1 MKKKFNVT
9 GMTCAACQT
18 HVGKSVNN
26 LEGVKIANVNLLS
39 NSMVVEFD
47 ENKLTDKDII
57 HAVEESGY
65 GATIYENEQLKVVQ
79 LRKKKELNK
88 QRNFLIASFSFLI
101 PLIYIAMGHMLKWPL
116 PDFVHKDPIVFIAI
130 QMALTIPI
138 VILNFHYFTSGFKR
152 LFTFA
157 PNMDSLIAIG
167 SVAALF
173 YGVYAFIN
181 IILGVQAGNDALVEH
196 HVMNVYFEAAGTILT
211 LVSLGKYLE
220 NTAKGKTTAAIEKLI
235 NLTPEVAL
243 VLIDD
248 KEVEVPVE
256 DIQVGDIVIIKP
268 GMTIPVDGIIVDGYA
283 DIDQAAITGES
294 VPVFKQVGDK
304 VISATLNRVG
314 SFKFKV
320 EKVGKDTTLSQIIT
334 LVEEAANSK
343 APMAKL
349 ADKVAGIFVPIVIA
363 IALVTFVIW
372 SVFDNVEM
380 AMNMAVAVLVISCPC
395 ALGLATPVAI
405 MVGTGKGAESGILVK
420 SAVAFER
427 FNQVDTIVF
436 DKTGTLTKGEM
447 AVTNIVAD
455 NEEQLLV
462 AVASIEKKSEHS
474 LAEAIVRYAIQKGL
488 KLSDHTT
495 FTYYPGLGLIGDYE
509 EVTYFVG
516 NLKLMKD
523 HQLDVLDYEAQAERL
538 AIEGKTVLYV
548 GQSGKVIGLI
558 ALADEI
564 KLNSA
569 KAVQELISMG
579 KDVILLTGDQK
590 ITAKAVAESIGI
602 SHYIAEVLPEG
613 KEKEIAALQSQG
625 KVVAMVGDGIND
637 APALTRAD
645 VGISLGAGT
654 DIAIESADIILMK
667 NDLLDVVTALQ
678 LTKKVVVNIKMNLFW
693 AFIYNIIGIPLAAG
707 VLYPAFGLLLTP
719 MFASLAMSISSVT
732 VVLNALRLRYFKT
745 KWKKG

>member
-1 MKKKFNVT
+1 MKKKYNVT

-26 LEGVKIANVNLLS
+26 IDGVKFANVNLLS

-47 ENKLTDKDII
+47 ENKVSDSKII
-57 HAVEESGY
+57 KAVEESGY
-65 GATIYENEQLKVVQ
+65 GASIYQNEQLKEAQ
-79 LRKKKELNK
+79 NRKKKALHK
-88 QRNFLIASFSFLI
+88 QRNWLFVSFAFLI
-101 PLIYIAMGHMLKWPL
+101 PLIYLAMGHMLHLPL
-116 PDFVHKDPIVFIAI
+116 PEFTHTNPIVFVSLQI
-130 QMALTIPI
+130 ALTIPI
-138 VILNFHYFTSGFKR
+138 VVINFHYFTSGFKR
-152 LFTFA
+152 LFKFA

-167 SVAALF
+167 SVAAIAYGF
-173 YGVYAFIN
+173 YAYVN
-181 IILGVQAGNDALVEH
+181 VIIGVQTNNQMLVDH
-196 HVMNVYFEAAGTILT
+196 HVMNLYFEAAGTILT

-235 NLTPEVAL
+235 NLTPETAL
-243 VLIDD
+243 LFQDG
-248 KEVEVPVE
+248 KEVEVAIE
-256 DIQVGDIVIIKP
+256 DINVGDIIVIKP
-268 GMTIPVDGIIVDGYA
+268 GMTIPVDGTIVDGYA

-314 SFKFKV
+314 SFKMKV
-320 EKVGKDTTLSQIIT
+320 DKVGKDTTLSQIIT

-349 ADKVAGIFVPIVIA
+349 ADKIAGIFVPVVIGIA
-363 IALVTFVIW
+363 IITFILW
-372 SVFDNVEM
+372 SIFDNVEI
-380 AMNMAVAVLVISCPC
+380 AMNMAVSVLVISCPC

-447 AVTNIVAD
+447 AVTDIISD
-455 NEEQLLV
+455 DGHTLLQ
-462 AVASIEKKSEHS
+462 AVASIELKSEHS
-474 LAEAIVRYAIQKGL
+474 LAAAIIKKAKELSLSL
-488 KLSDHTT
+488 KEDAS
-495 FTYYPGLGLIGDYE
+495 FTYYPGLGLVGDYQNE
-509 EVTYFVG
+509 TYYVG
-516 NLKLMKD
+516 NVTLMNNHQISLLGYDVKADTLSKD
-523 HQLDVLDYEAQAERL
+523 
-538 AIEGKTVLYV
+538 GKTVLYV
-548 GQSGKVIGLI
+548 GKGKEVIGLI

-564 KLNSA
+564 KPNSK
-569 KAVQELISMG
+569 KAVQELLSIG

-590 ITAKAVAESIGI
+590 LTAEAVAKSIGI
-602 SHYIAEVLPEG
+602 THVIAEVLPDG
-613 KEKEIAALQSQG
+613 KEKEIAKLQQKG

-645 VGISLGAGT
+645 VGVSLGAGT

-678 LTKKVVVNIKMNLFW
+678 LTKNVVTNIKMNLFW

-707 VLYPAFGLLLTP
+707 VLFPAFGLLLTP
-719 MFASLAMSISSVT
+719 MFASLAMSLSSVT
-732 VVLNALRLRYFKT
+732 VVLNALRLRWFKT
-745 KWKKG
+745 KWIN